1 MWVSFRYER
10 LLNICYWCGSL
21 LHDDRDCERWIES
34 EGTLKADQREFGPEL
49 RAQPFVASKK
59 SVVSVPRYYATRRKE
74 QRGKVCQ
81 PMEETTPVQP
91 YPESTTMPEGAE
103 EDHDHYKLGGNQNSL
118 CNGNSDLN
126 PIKTA
131 DPIITPV
138 MNSINYGIPEE
149 STNVETLPAMV
160 SYMAEVPGK
169 EKEDEVISGLRE
181 GINCQRLSQESNQK
195 IPHVPTRVST
205 QAKRVLQSWTRKGR
219 PVTQT
224 QKQTIPKIIGK
235 KRELVIS
242 KDYVELTSK
251 HLQISHNVDD
261 TPIILAEVDH
271 QPRQE
276 Q

>member
-1 MWVSFRYER
+1 MKYMTVAAAKKVYGVVGDVISQSEQKLYDGGLFIRVKVIVDVTMPLCRGRLFSLSDNRQVWVSFRYER
-10 LLNICYWCGSL
+10 LPNLCYWCASL

-59 SVVSVPRYYATRRKE
+59 SVVSVPGYYATRRKE

-103 EDHDHYKLGGNQNSL
+103 EDHDHYKSGGNQNSL

-160 SYMAEVPGK
+160 SYATEVPGK
-169 EKEDEVISGLRE
+169 EKEDEVILGLRE
-181 GINCQRLSQESNQK
+181 GINC
-195 IPHVPTRVST
+195 
-205 QAKRVLQSWTRKGR
+205 
-219 PVTQT
+219 
-224 QKQTIPKIIGK
+224 
-235 KRELVIS
+235 
-242 KDYVELTSK
+242 
-251 HLQISHNVDD
+251 
-261 TPIILAEVDH
+261 
-271 QPRQE
+271 
-276 Q
+276 